1 LQPVKSRRTL
11 LLAAIALT
19 LLCLGGNAQTN
30 APRSTITIHAHKSGL
45 FSGFAHD
52 HVITAPIASG
62 TLDAKAMTIQITVAS
77 KQMKVVDPGISEKD
91 RTEIQ
96 TTMLGPKVL
105 DPEKYPEIRFQS
117 SRIEKTGDQHYRV
130 TGKLDL
136 HGASRELSFDVTGGP
151 DRYQGKTK
159 FKQTDFGIE
168 PISLGGGTIKVK
180 DELEIEID
188 VYSADLTQSS
198 RP

>member
-1 LQPVKSRRTL
+1 LLRLRPYRTL
-11 LLAAIALT
+11 LLAALALT
-19 LLCLGGNAQTN
+19 LCLGGNTQTN
-30 APRSTITIHAHKSGL
+30 TPRSTITIHAHKAGL

-52 HVITAPIASG
+52 HVITAPVASG
-62 TLDAKAMTIQITVAS
+62 TLDAKAMTIQITVAA
-77 KQMKVVDPGISEKD
+77 KQMKVADPGVSEKD
-91 RTEIQ
+91 RAEIQ
-96 TTMLGPKVL
+96 STMLGPKVL
-105 DPEKYPEIRFQS
+105 DPDKYPEIRFQS
-117 SRIEKTGDQHYRV
+117 THVEKIGDHYRV
-130 TGKLDL
+130 TGKLEL

-188 VYSADLTQSS
+188 VYSADFTK
-198 RP
+198 

>member
-1 LQPVKSRRTL
+1 LLRLRPYRTL
-11 LLAAIALT
+11 LLAALALT
-19 LLCLGGNAQTN
+19 LCLGGNAQTN
-30 APRSTITIHAHKSGL
+30 TPRSTITIHAHKAGL

-62 TLDAKAMTIQITVAS
+62 TLDAKAMTIQLTVAA
-77 KQMKVVDPGISEKD
+77 KQMKVADPGVSEKD
-91 RTEIQ
+91 RAEIQ
-96 TTMLGPKVL
+96 STMLGPKVL
-105 DPEKYPEIRFQS
+105 DPDKYPEIRFQS
-117 SRIEKTGDQHYRV
+117 THVEKIGDHYRV
-130 TGKLDL
+130 TGKLEL

-159 FKQTDFGIE
+159 FKQTDFGME

-188 VYSADLTQSS
+188 VYSADFTK
-198 RP
+198 